1 MSKKKKSSSAA
12 ENLIESLMDDLKDI
26 QSDSS
31 FHKNGQEDD
40 NFAGLPGLDSDE
52 HRIESKNSASTSLWD
67 SLEKDLGMTP
77 SAESA
82 SELDDAEFSGGA
94 PNEYSDY
101 SSHDDDGYENSDA
114 AMSLKDIEMPEGF
127 GDLPPSERFMV
138 GPSAEENHYEGPSAE
153 GGYQDSDEIYSTPPA
168 TPSSFSAEP
177 SYVLNATDDEATR
190 PVFSNSAPSGGED
203 KTVSIQQDLNLTSSV
218 AAGTDADK
226 TVAVDGFA
234 NARSNQRNKSSSDF
248 DVKVSVGNFRGSSRT
263 GAANVLTS
271 VDASL
276 AQAENLKLAQQRILE
291 LEKEVEHLRA
301 ENEELASAGE
311 IIRSRTDELTVR
323 ISSLEKEKDEVRESA
338 QSEILI
344 LKGNLQYK
352 ENEVAKARIKVEE
365 LETRLKSDFKK
376 IRVRERELENRLE
389 LLRAEKAALVRSK
402 DEYILDQKR
411 KIDQLSQELDNYR
424 KKCLELNKTLEANQD
439 QFKRTE
445 RALRLALTNLEVKE
459 ESLTPLKKAE

>member
-1 MSKKKKSSSAA
+1 MDMSKRKKKSSAA

-26 QSDSS
+26 QAESS
-31 FHKNGQEDD
+31 YRVGDAED
-40 NFAGLPGLDSDE
+40 NFAGLPTLDDDA
-52 HRIESKNSASTSLWD
+52 HRVENTDAGGNNNMWD
-67 SLEKDLGMTP
+67 NLEKDL
-77 SAESA
+77 EA
-82 SELDDAEFSGGA
+82 SEFTGGTAEESEEVPAVEEF
-94 PNEYSDY
+94 D
-101 SSHDDDGYENSDA
+101 
-114 AMSLKDIEMPEGF
+114 MPEGF
-127 GDLPPSERFMV
+127 GELPPSERFMV
-138 GPSAEENHYEGPSAE
+138 GPAAEEERYEGPSAE
-153 GGYQDSDEIYSTPPA
+153 GGYQSADELFSPPE
-168 TPSSFSAEP
+168 SSPFSGA
-177 SYVLNATDDEATR
+177 SDDEATR
-190 PVFSNSAPSGGED
+190 PVAALNSGGED
-203 KTVSIQQDLNLTSSV
+203 KTVSIQQDINNTSSV
-218 AAGTDADK
+218 APGTDADK

-234 NARSNQRNKSSSDF
+234 NARVGARKAPDV
-248 DVKVSVGNFRGSSRT
+248 DVKVSVGSYRGNRGS
-263 GAANVLTS
+263 ANVMTS

-291 LEKEVEHLRA
+291 LEKEVEQLRA

-323 ISSLEKEKDEVRESA
+323 ITALEKEKQEIQESA

-389 LLRAEKAALVRSK
+389 LLRAEKSALVRSK
-402 DEYILDQKR
+402 DEYILEQKR

-424 KKCLELNKTLEANQD
+424 KKCLELNKTIEANQD

-445 RALRLALTNLEVKE
+445 RALRLALTNLEAKE
-459 ESLTPLKKAE
+459 ESLAPLKKAE